1 MSEGRIAAP
10 VEHVL
15 GIAFRLAPVGT
26 ADLIAITAALVA
38 LLAFVFTIWS
48 TRNARR
54 DSLRVEKSTAY
65 LALEVASSDI
75 FRYEAENFD
84 RLAPYRDMFASPGD
98 IKALTASD
106 SENAIIAYNL
116 YFQTL
121 NLFEVCA
128 RFRRQE
134 VIEHEVFAS
143 WVTWF
148 YDTLDDWFFRNQ
160 WPDLRGNYT
169 ADVRDIFDLG
179 LKIFSDMPVER
190 HHVRGDA
197 MDEARRR
204 EFFRQV
210 ATVMDCEEIEGWQQA
225 IGLAATGVQQMPS
238 RFALFGWPKRTIVTR
253 SPISSRKPL
262 PETHATSAMA
272 KFRAG

>member
-1 MSEGRIAAP
+1 MTGGQARVP
-10 VEHVL
+10 VDHVFGL
-15 GIAFRLAPVGT
+15 AFRLSPIET

-38 LLAFVFTIWS
+38 LLAFLFTIWS
-48 TRNARR
+48 SRNARR

-75 FRYEAENFD
+75 FRYEAENFE
-84 RLAPYRDMFASPGD
+84 RLAPYREMFASPGD

-148 YDTLDDWFFRNQ
+148 YDTLDDWYFRDQ

-169 ADVRDIFDLG
+169 ADVRDVFDLG
-179 LKIFSDMPVER
+179 LQIFSDIPVER
-190 HHVRGDA
+190 HHVRGDEV
-197 MDEARRR
+197 DHARRR
-204 EFFRQV
+204 EFFRRV
-210 ATVMDCEEIEGWQQA
+210 ALVMDCEEIEGWQDA
-225 IGLAATGVQQMPS
+225 IGVAALTVQRLPA
-238 RFALFGWPKRTIVTR
+238 RFALFGWPKRTIVER
-253 SPISSRKPL
+253 SRVSLPKPSAETPAIS
-262 PETHATSAMA
+262 ATA
-272 KFRAG
+272 KSRAG